1 MSAWP
6 TWGCEASK
14 FPWSYS
20 ENETCYV
27 LEGRVIVTP
36 DGEGLIAVIEQT
48 HMCACAA
55 GRQARKTL
63 SQARVSD
70 GNNKA
75 GCTSSAVDARVD
87 DADNGATPHA
97 AWLLPGRRW

>member
-1 MSAWP
+1 VSSWP

-36 DGEGLIAVIEQT
+36 DGEGGSSGVTDLCSEELV
-48 HMCACAA
+48 HVA
-55 GRQARKTL
+55 GRQACQSL
-63 SQARVSD
+63 S
-70 GNNKA
+70 NTK
-75 GCTSSAVDARVD
+75 
-87 DADNGATPHA
+87 
-97 AWLLPGRRW
+97 